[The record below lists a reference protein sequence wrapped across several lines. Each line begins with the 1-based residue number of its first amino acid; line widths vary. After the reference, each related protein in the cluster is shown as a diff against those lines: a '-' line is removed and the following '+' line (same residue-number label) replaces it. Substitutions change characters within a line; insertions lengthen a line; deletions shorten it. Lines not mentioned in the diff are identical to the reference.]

1 MGHFTDNMA
10 QFVPVDF
17 GHDEIEKHDIRVERG
32 EQIQGRKPV
41 LGRRDLMTFFFQQ
54 IAREF

>member
-1 MGHFTDNMA
+1 MA

-17 GHDEIEKHDIRVERG
+17 RHNEIKKHDIRIERG
-32 EQIQGRKPV
+32 EQIQSRKPV
-41 LGRRDLMTFFFQQ
+41 LGRRDLMAFLFQQ